1 MNRWAWQATDH
12 GVARIRHNWAIKPLN
27 LASQVALAVKN
38 LPASARDIK
47 NKGSI
52 PGLERSPGGGHGNPL
67 QYFCLENSMDRGAWW
82 ATVHRVANIQTWLKW
97 QHTCLGQT
105 EDLEFVN
112 LPLHKAYLLKSF
124 PGYTLAR
131 ILKLIKDITFLDN
144 TRLLLLK
151 ELL

>member
-1 MNRWAWQATDH
+1 MT
-12 GVARIRHNWAIKPLN
+12 
-27 LASQVALAVKN
+27 
-38 LPASARDIK
+38 
-47 NKGSI
+47 
-52 PGLERSPGGGHGNPL
+52 EMT
-67 QYFCLENSMDRGAWW
+67 E
-82 ATVHRVANIQTWLKW
+82 
-97 QHTCLGQT
+97 HTCLGQT

-151 ELL
+151 